1 MPLEWIGLPVL
12 LVVAGFFS
20 GAETALF
27 ALSPEER
34 ERAGARV
41 QRLLA
46 KPQALLIS
54 LLLAFNM
61 ANILFFALVAS
72 LHSAE
77 SEPAAQGL
85 LFGLYA
91 LLAALIFGDV
101 LPKALAISFALPLA
115 RVAAPLCEA
124 LVLFLAPVRRG
135 IEWLLA
141 AFVRA
146 LGSAAREEPSIS
158 PETLGE
164 VLEHSAHHGMIGVGE
179 ADLLSEVV
187 ELEGLRVGEFMTPR
201 VDMLL
206 LDLSKE
212 DDDNLQ
218 ILARALAHRFTWL
231 TLVRGHAD
239 EVVGIVRLR
248 DVLAREESRLEE
260 LAQPVLYVPEVASAL
275 DLLRL
280 MRERKAT
287 EAIVVDE
294 FGGTAGFMTLE
305 HVFEE
310 IVGDLRREG
319 ETEEQSVER
328 LDGGRWRVAGSLSI
342 RDWNEQFGRELV
354 PEGFE
359 TVGGFVTALLGR
371 IPRAG
376 DRVRAHG
383 LVMEVREVRARRV
396 AKVDMSVDL
405 SAGEGGLA

>member
-1 MPLEWIGLPVL
+1 MQLEWIGLPVL
-12 LVVAGFFS
+12 LGIAAFFS

-34 ERAGARV
+34 ERAGTRV

-46 KPQALLIS
+46 RPQALLIT

-61 ANILFFALVAS
+61 ANILFFALAATLHEGGSDDTAS
-72 LHSAE
+72 A
-77 SEPAAQGL
+77 L
-85 LFGLYA
+85 LVGLYA

-101 LPKALAISFALPLA
+101 LPKALAISFALPVS
-115 RVAAPLCEA
+115 RIAAPAVEA
-124 LVLFLAPVRRG
+124 LVLFFAPVRRG

-187 ELEGLRVGEFMTPR
+187 ELEGLRVGEIMTPR

-206 LDLSKE
+206 LDLTKE

-218 ILARALAHRFTWL
+218 ILARALANRFTWL

-239 EVVGIVRLR
+239 AIVGIVRLR
-248 DVLAREESRLEE
+248 DVLSREDAALEE
-260 LAQPVLYVPEVASAL
+260 LAQPVLFVPEVASAL

-280 MRERKAT
+280 MRERRAT

-294 FGGTAGFMTLE
+294 FGGTAGFVTLE

-319 ETEEQSVER
+319 ETEERSVER
-328 LDGGRWRVAGSLSI
+328 QDGGIWRVSGSLSI

-396 AKVDMSVDL
+396 AKVDMSVEE
-405 SAGEGGLA
+405 SGEA

>member
-1 MPLEWIGLPVL
+1 MQVEWIGLPVL
-12 LVVAGFFS
+12 LCVAAFFS

-27 ALSPEER
+27 ALSPEDR
-34 ERAGARV
+34 ERAGVRV

-46 KPQALLIS
+46 RPQALLIT

-72 LHSAE
+72 LHTGDD
-77 SEPAAQGL
+77 AASGL

-91 LLAALIFGDV
+91 LLAALIFADV

-115 RVAAPLCEA
+115 RFSAPLIEA

-141 AFVRA
+141 ASVRA
-146 LGSAAREEPSIS
+146 LGSAGREEPSIS

-187 ELEGLRVGEFMTPR
+187 ELEGLRVGEIMTPR

-206 LDLSKE
+206 LDLEKDE
-212 DDDNLQ
+212 DDNLQ
-218 ILARALAHRFTWL
+218 ILARALANRFTWL
-231 TLVRGHAD
+231 TLVRGQAD
-239 EVVGIVRLR
+239 SIVGIVRLR
-248 DVLAREESRLEE
+248 DVLAREDSALEE
-260 LAQPVLYVPEVASAL
+260 LAQPALFVPEVACAL

-294 FGGTAGFMTLE
+294 FGGTAGFVTLE

-319 ETEEQSVER
+319 ESEEQSVER
-328 LDGGRWRVAGSLSI
+328 LDGGRWRVAGNLSI
-342 RDWNEQFGRELV
+342 RDWNEQFGRQLV

-383 LVMEVREVRARRV
+383 IVMEVREVRARRV
-396 AKVDMSVDL
+396 AKVDMSV
-405 SAGEGGLA
+405 EGPLKGAL